1 MTFLAAA
8 ASPSVSERLHEIPAE
23 FWTKLGI
30 GILGLIV
37 LVAVLRKVAKINKV
51 VLAVIIVLVVSF
63 VGFNWIYERNEPK
76 WATPVVNWLA
86 NYFPS
91 KGKIA
96 APGGR

>member
-1 MTFLAAA
+1 MDFFAAA
-8 ASPSVSERLHEIPAE
+8 GTGLKDVPSE

-30 GILGLIV
+30 GIVGLIL
-37 LVAVLRKVAKINKV
+37 LVVILRKLAKVNKV
-51 VLAVIIVLVVSF
+51 VLTVIILLVLSF

-76 WATPVVNWLA
+76 WATPVVDWLA

-91 KGKIA
+91 KAKAA